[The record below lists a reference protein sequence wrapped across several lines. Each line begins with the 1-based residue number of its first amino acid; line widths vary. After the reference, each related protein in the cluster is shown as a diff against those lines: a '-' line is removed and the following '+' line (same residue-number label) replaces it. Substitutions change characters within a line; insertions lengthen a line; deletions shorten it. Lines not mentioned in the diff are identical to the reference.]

1 MTPETTAAVEAEPVG
16 ADTGSD
22 QRVRI
27 LDCALSLMGD
37 QGAQNTSMRQ
47 LAAACDLNVATI
59 YHYFPSKA
67 AILQALIAD
76 KRYIERMEEEPA
88 PVDDSLPPRD
98 RLVALL
104 RIMYEG
110 ALAEE
115 ATLKLII
122 GESLRNEQ
130 IALDAVSGISDA
142 LERNLRSWLRNH
154 FAELDRDPEIVAR
167 LLRDQVLSFCVEAL
181 ATPDGRR
188 PERLD
193 ERTRDVAVL
202 LFPD

>member
-1 MTPETTAAVEAEPVG
+1 MSPETAVAVDDAP
-16 ADTGSD
+16 D
-22 QRVRI
+22 QRTRI

-47 LAAACDLNVATI
+47 LAAECDLNVATI

-104 RIMYEG
+104 MVMYQG

-115 ATLKLII
+115 GTLKLII

-130 IALDAVSGISDA
+130 VALDAVSGISDA
-142 LERNLRSWLRNH
+142 LERNLCSWLERH
-154 FAELDRDPEIVAR
+154 FPELEHSPTVVAR

-188 PERLD
+188 PSRLEERA
-193 ERTRDVAVL
+193 RDVAELV
-202 LFPD
+202 FAG

>member
-1 MTPETTAAVEAEPVG
+1 MSPETAAAVDAAP
-16 ADTGSD
+16 D
-22 QRVRI
+22 QRTRI

-37 QGAQNTSMRQ
+37 QGAQNTSMRR
-47 LAAACDLNVATI
+47 LAAECDLNVATI

-104 RIMYEG
+104 TVMYQG
-110 ALAEE
+110 ALTEE

-130 IALDAVSGISDA
+130 VALDAVSSISGA
-142 LERNLRSWLRNH
+142 LEGNLCAWLRGH
-154 FAELDRDPEIVAR
+154 FPELERDPEIVAR
-167 LLRDQVLSFCVEAL
+167 LLRDQVFSFCVEAL

-193 ERTRDVAVL
+193 ERARDVAVL
-202 LFPD
+202 VFPD

>member
-1 MTPETTAAVEAEPVG
+1 MTPETAAPVEAEPIG

-37 QGAQNTSMRQ
+37 RGAQNTSMRQ

-130 IALDAVSGISDA
+130 VALDAVSGISDA
-142 LERNLRSWLRNH
+142 LERNLRAWLRNH

-167 LLRDQVLSFCVEAL
+167 VLRDQVLSFCVEAL

-193 ERTRDVAVL
+193 ERARDVAVL
-202 LFPD
+202 VFPD